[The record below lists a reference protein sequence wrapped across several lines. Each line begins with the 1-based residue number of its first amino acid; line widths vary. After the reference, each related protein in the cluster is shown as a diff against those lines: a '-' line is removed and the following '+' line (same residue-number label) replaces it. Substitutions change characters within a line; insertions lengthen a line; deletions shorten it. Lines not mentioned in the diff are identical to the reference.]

1 MRMKVMRR
9 LVMMVEPRGQV
20 MDEDSSFLVVVD
32 YDGTRVPGVAVRA
45 FWGVW
50 SLFWVCGCW
59 WR

>member
-1 MRMKVMRR
+1 MKVMRK

-32 YDGTRVPGVAVRA
+32 YDGTRAPGVAVRA

-50 SLFWVCGCW
+50 SLF
-59 WR
+59 